1 MKMTSKRPS
10 ETLSKRV
17 KTVLNDFGG
26 KTSIAGLSNAYQSE
40 STSKRIYW
48 GILFLI
54 GSVITIWALIKTI
67 TDFLEYEVT
76 TSTDLRSDPSV
87 VFPAVSVCNLNK

>member
-1 MKMTSKRPS
+1 MTSKRPS

-17 KTVLNDFGG
+17 KTVLNEFGG

-54 GSVITIWALIKTI
+54 GSFITVNTTIGVIV
-67 TDFLEYEVT
+67 DYLEFEVT